1 MFVHSHHTLIVL
13 LYDEKEKE
21 RKQYFSKIQPYSIF
35 TQNGLSITSLNLHHH
50 KISNVSKWQMNYL
63 RVEYH
68 EILFIYPAFH

>member
-1 MFVHSHHTLIVL
+1 MFVHSHHTLTVL

-50 KISNVSKWQMNYL
+50 KICIKMAD
-63 RVEYH
+63 E
-68 EILFIYPAFH
+68 LFKSRIS

>member
-21 RKQYFSKIQPYSIF
+21 RKQYFSKIQYIF

-50 KISNVSKWQMNYL
+50 KICIKMADELFNS
-63 RVEYH
+63 R
-68 EILFIYPAFH
+68 IL